1 MKLIKITFLLAV
13 VSIIVSLSISQ
24 AYATP
29 PSMVVVAELK
39 ANHTVKKTQMVTKN
53 TYTEMQ
59 YKNNKNFTAITDPCP
74 DCKIGTEV
82 YGDNDNK
89 MGTTITTVMGNTR
102 GLGVSDRGDYKV
114 GVWRVGITAMKTH
127 HAGEWFVNTTP

>member
-89 MGTTITTVMGNTR
+89 MGTTITTVMGHHNKKIIKFSLYIIIVER
-102 GLGVSDRGDYKV
+102 GKYEE
-114 GVWRVGITAMKTH
+114 KT
-127 HAGEWFVNTTP
+127 FNC